1 MRRRR
6 STFPRKRALVLL
18 PGCVLALGALDAESL
33 LALRLAPRRYLRSV
47 RRLQHANFF
56 RRELAILSRLDV
68 QDQRTEAHALD
79 LLHVVAHLLEH
90 ATYLPVASFHQRDL
104 VPRVL
109 PIAQQPDLCR

>member
-1 MRRRR
+1 MRYRRGIF
-6 STFPRKRALVLL
+6 SRKGAFVLL
-18 PGCVLALGALDAESL
+18 PGGVLALGALDAESL
-33 LALRLAPRRYLRSV
+33 LPLRLAPRRYLRSV

-68 QDQRTEAHALD
+68 QHQRTKAHALD

-90 ATYLPVASFHQRDL
+90 ATYLPVASFNQRDL

-109 PIAQQPDLCR
+109 GLAQQA

>member
-1 MRRRR
+1 MRRIL
-6 STFPRKRALVLL
+6 PRESAFVLL
-18 PGCVLALGALDAESL
+18 PGRVLALGALDAELLLSL
-33 LALRLAPRRYLRSV
+33 GLAPRRYLRRV

-79 LLHVVAHLLEH
+79 LLHVVARLLEH

-109 PIAQQPDLCR
+109 RLAQHA